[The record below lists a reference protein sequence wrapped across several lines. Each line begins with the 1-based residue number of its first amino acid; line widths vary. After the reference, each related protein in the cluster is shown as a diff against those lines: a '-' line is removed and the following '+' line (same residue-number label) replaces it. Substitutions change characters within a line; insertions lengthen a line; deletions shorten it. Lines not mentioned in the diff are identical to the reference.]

1 MLTWYDFVQQSGIVH
16 WIRWWITWDDLAPAD
31 CVISPMENVSCAHL
45 NMCHFCTSTYVH
57 HLCMLPLAASRAS
70 TGTPKLLTSWTG
82 WGDCDLLSSR
92 RSRVDRTFRLHLTPV
107 YLTSCTT
114 QLLANSSNQFTHMR
128 DNEPL
133 PCHSLLHVSDAV
145 SGASGVRRTYIGWL
159 VGMQHFVCGVW
170 FQMVLNPPRF
180 VSCQVSPRWI
190 CDLVRG
196 FLHALFTC
204 VLVPVGQS
212 RWEGLNDV
220 FD

>member
-1 MLTWYDFVQQSGIVH
+1 MNHLRWFDTCWLCHLTYGECYLHTPKYVSLLHEEYIRTSPLHAVACCLQNQYWY
-16 WIRWWITWDDLAPAD
+16 
-31 CVISPMENVSCAHL
+31 
-45 NMCHFCTSTYVH
+45 
-57 HLCMLPLAASRAS
+57 
-70 TGTPKLLTSWTG
+70 PKLLTSRTG
-82 WGDCDLLSSR
+82 WGDCDLLSSG
-92 RSRVDRTFRLHLTPV
+92 RSRVDRTFRLHLTSV

-114 QLLANSSNQFTHMR
+114 QLLANSSNQFSHMR

-133 PCHSLLHVSDAV
+133 PCHSLLHVFDAV
-145 SGASGVRRTYIGWL
+145 SGASGVRRTYVGWL